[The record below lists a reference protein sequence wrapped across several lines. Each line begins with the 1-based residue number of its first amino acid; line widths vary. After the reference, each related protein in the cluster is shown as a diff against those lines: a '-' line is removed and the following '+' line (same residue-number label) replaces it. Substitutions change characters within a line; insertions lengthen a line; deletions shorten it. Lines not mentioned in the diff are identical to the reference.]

1 MFLIVYDI
9 CDAARLRRAAKLCED
24 YGVRVQKSVF
34 ESHAAGA
41 AFEAFWR
48 RLQSIIDPEADSL
61 VAYPVCDACAEKI
74 LVGGVAFRP
83 ETADLI
89 VA

>member
-1 MFLIVYDI
+1 MVLIVYDI

-34 ESHAAGA
+34 ESTATGRD
-41 AFEAFWR
+41 FQAFWQ

-61 VAYPVCDACAEKI
+61 VAYPLCDACAGKVLACGI
-74 LVGGVAFRP
+74 TRRP
-83 ETADLI
+83 ADADLI